1 MSKSRFAFAA
11 LAASAVL
18 VAACGNKQQ
27 PAADNTLPLA
37 FAPAD
42 TPYAFANLEPS
53 PAPVLEAQSRRMQM
67 MWPSV
72 FGMYDDMLANAEALP
87 ERPKKIA
94 RALIDELRTRDT
106 LDKLREIGVK
116 PDARYAVYGVG
127 LVPVARIELGD
138 PAAFKA
144 TIARIEAKIGEQVPT
159 GKTGA
164 QDYWQLGNA
173 QVTFAFALEGT
184 HLVATFWPADASDAV
199 KQALLGVTRPAR
211 TLADAGTLQALAKQY
226 GYLPYGEGYIDAVAL
241 VQRLSTAPSGSD
253 LEIAK
258 ALQLPT
264 EGAIT
269 DPVCKAEILGIAQN
283 FPRLVVG
290 TESLTPDKVTA
301 GMQLEMAA
309 PLAKAIA
316 DTITPAPGSA
326 ATSDALL
333 DVAMSLPLLKIKDF
347 WIKQAEANAAKPYA
361 CPALAGFNRMFHD
374 SRAKLDTTIPPPLS
388 EFTGARFVLTK
399 FAPPAAVNG
408 KPDFAGK
415 VLYATSN
422 PLGAVGMAQLA
433 LPGLKDVKITP
444 DGNPIALPANIAPA
458 GVPPLTLAVD
468 AKAIALAAGKGE
480 ETGLHDFLTAPA
492 ATTPVW
498 LRMRFSG
505 TIYGQ
510 MSRVVEMLRGQL
522 PAAKRD
528 RFEQQQKLYAIYE
541 KMLRSI
547 DFRFE
552 ANAQGVAIHEVVEM
566 NAAP

>member
-1 MSKSRFAFAA
+1 MNKSRFAFAA
-11 LAASAVL
+11 LAASAIL
-18 VAACGNKQQ
+18 LAACGNK
-27 PAADNTLPLA
+27 PPTVDNTLPLA

-42 TPYAFANLEPS
+42 TPYAFANLAPS
-53 PAPVLEAQSRRMQM
+53 PAAVLAAQSKRMQM

-116 PDARYAVYGVG
+116 PEARYAVYGVG
-127 LVPVARIELGD
+127 LMPVARVELGD

-164 QDYWQLGNA
+164 QEYWQLGNA
-173 QVTFAFALEGT
+173 QATFAFALQGA
-184 HLVATFWPADASDAV
+184 HLVVTFWPADASDAV

-211 TLADAGTLQALAKQY
+211 TLADGGTLQALAKQY
-226 GYLPYGEGYIDAVAL
+226 NHLPYGEGYIDTVAL
-241 VQRLSTAPSGSD
+241 VRRLSTAPTGSD

-269 DPVCKAEILGIAQN
+269 DPVCQTEILGIAQN

-290 TESLTPDKVTA
+290 TESLTPDKISA
-301 GMQLEMAA
+301 GMQLEIAA

-326 ATSDALL
+326 ATSDALF
-333 DVAMSLPLLKIKDF
+333 DVAMSLPLLKLKDF

-361 CPALAGFNRMFHD
+361 CPALAGLNRMFRE
-374 SRAKLDTTIPPPLS
+374 SKTKLDTTIPPPLS
-388 EFTGARFVLTK
+388 ELTGARFVLTK
-399 FAPPAAVNG
+399 FGPPVAG
-408 KPDFAGK
+408 SSKPDFAGK

-422 PLGAVGMAQLA
+422 PLGAIGMAQLA
-433 LPGLKDVKITP
+433 LPGLKDLKITP
-444 DGNPIALPANIAPA
+444 DGNPVALPANIAPA
-458 GVPPLTLAVD
+458 GMPPLTVAAND
-468 AKAIALAAGKGE
+468 KAIAIAAGKGE
-480 ETGLHDFLTAPA
+480 ETGLHDFLAAPA

-505 TIYGQ
+505 AIYGQ
-510 MSRVVEMLRGQL
+510 LSRVTELLKGQL

-547 DFRFE
+547 DFGFE
-552 ANAQGVAIHEVVEM
+552 VNAQGVAIHEVVEM
-566 NAAP
+566 AATP